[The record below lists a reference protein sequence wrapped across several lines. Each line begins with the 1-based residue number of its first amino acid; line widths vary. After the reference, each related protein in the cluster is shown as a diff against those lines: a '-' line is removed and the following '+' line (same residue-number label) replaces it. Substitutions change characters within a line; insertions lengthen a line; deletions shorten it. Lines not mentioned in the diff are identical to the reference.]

1 MEVNK
6 QIKYNDINKET
17 IDYINVIL
25 EEINGRIMI
34 IDSDDVIIYQA
45 GRIPMNRANKVPMAY
60 LSKAR
65 EGKTQYYSVS
75 GQSNPMDFLSV
86 LVPIENHIYLFQ
98 TPLQPIEE
106 AVAIN
111 QKFTLYLLFF
121 AFVVALI
128 LSWFFSKTITNPLI
142 YLNELAR
149 QMGELNFNVKWKE
162 NRNDEIGEL
171 GETLNFLTEKLK
183 NTIEELEEE
192 LQKEKTIDKM
202 RKQFIARVSHELQT
216 PISLIRGYT
225 EALQDGMAIDKNEE
239 KEYFSIIEGET
250 EKMSGLIK
258 DLLDLGQLESG
269 NFKIDVDSFDIFS
282 MITQNISKFE
292 LLYKEKKL
300 IFKVTKE
307 TNYFEVVGDAYR
319 IEQVLTNLLQNAV
332 NHCNTN
338 GLINVTIQEDE
349 NRLKVSVYNEGEQIR
364 EEEKEAIW
372 ESFYKSKEEKR
383 GTGLGLAI
391 VKNVL
396 ELHGS
401 QYGIKNE
408 KSGVTF
414 FFTLNKS
421 FL

>member
-1 MEVNK
+1 
-6 QIKYNDINKET
+6 
-17 IDYINVIL
+17 
-25 EEINGRIMI
+25 
-34 IDSDDVIIYQA
+34 
-45 GRIPMNRANKVPMAY
+45 
-60 LSKAR
+60 
-65 EGKTQYYSVS
+65 
-75 GQSNPMDFLSV
+75 MDFLSV
-86 LVPIENHIYLFQ
+86 LVPIENQIYLFQ

-106 AVAIN
+106 AVAIS

-162 NRNDEIGEL
+162 SRNDEIGEL

-183 NTIEELEEE
+183 NTIEVLEEE
-192 LQKEKTIDKM
+192 LQKEKIIDKM

-269 NFKIDVDSFDIFS
+269 SFKINIESFDIFS
-282 MITQNISKFE
+282 MINQNISKFE
-292 LLYKEKKL
+292 LLYKGKKL
-300 IFKVTKE
+300 RFEVTKE
-307 TNYFEVVGDAYR
+307 TDYYDAIGDSYR

-338 GLINVTIQEDE
+338 GLINAKIQEDE
-349 NRLKVSVYNEGEQIR
+349 SRLKVSIYNEGEQIS
-364 EEEKEAIW
+364 EEDKVAIW
-372 ESFYKSKEEKR
+372 ESFYKTKEEKR

-401 QYGIKNE
+401 EYGIKNE

>member
-1 MEVNK
+1 MDVHN
-6 QIKYNDINKET
+6 QIKYNNINQET
-17 IDYINVIL
+17 IDYMNGIV
-25 EEINGRIMI
+25 EEINGRMML
-34 IDSDDVIIYQA
+34 IDSDDKIIYQA
-45 GRIPMNRANKVPMAY
+45 GRVPMNRASKVPITY

-65 EGKTQYYSVS
+65 GGKTQSYSVS
-75 GQSNPMDFLSV
+75 GQSNSIAFLSV
-86 LVPIENHIYLFQ
+86 LVPIENIIYLFQ

-106 AVAIN
+106 AVAIS

-121 AFVVALI
+121 AFIVALI

-171 GETLNFLTEKLK
+171 GEALNFLTEKLK
-183 NTIEELEEE
+183 NTIEILEEE

-216 PISLIRGYT
+216 PISLIRGYN
-225 EALQDGMAIDKNEE
+225 EALQDGIAIDKNEE

-269 NFKIDVDSFDIFS
+269 NFKINVETFDIFA
-282 MITQNISKFE
+282 MINQHISKFE
-292 LLYKEKKL
+292 LLYKEKNLRFQIVNEIKYYDV
-300 IFKVTKE
+300 I
-307 TNYFEVVGDAYR
+307 GDSYR

-332 NHCNTN
+332 NHCSFN
-338 GLINVTIQEDE
+338 GLIKVIIQEDE
-349 NRLKVSVYNEGEQIR
+349 NRIKVSIYNEGEQIQ

-372 ESFYKSKEEKR
+372 ESFYKVKEEKR

-401 QYGIKNE
+401 KYGIENQ
-408 KSGVTF
+408 KSGVIF